1 MNHARQEQP
10 LFCAATRLAE
20 FPRKLRPMVGPALQP
35 C

>member
-10 LFCAATRLAE
+10 LFCAATRLAGL
-20 FPRKLRPMVGPALQP
+20 PRKLRPMVGPALQP